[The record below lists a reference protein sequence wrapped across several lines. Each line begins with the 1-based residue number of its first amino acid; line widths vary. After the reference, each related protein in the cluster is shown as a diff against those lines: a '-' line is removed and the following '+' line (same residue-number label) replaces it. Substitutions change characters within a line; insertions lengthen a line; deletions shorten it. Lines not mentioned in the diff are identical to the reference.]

1 MITKKIFSQKTMSLE
16 DKFQVSLNF
25 TMNEITSEF
34 ELYGTKLETKV
45 NTLEDKVLKL
55 EMLVAQ
61 LL

>member
-1 MITKKIFSQKTMSLE
+1 MITKKTFSQKTMSLQ

>member
-1 MITKKIFSQKTMSLE
+1 M
-16 DKFQVSLNF
+16 SLNF

>member
-1 MITKKIFSQKTMSLE
+1 MSLE

-61 LL
+61 LLQN

>member
-1 MITKKIFSQKTMSLE
+1 MITKKILSQKTMSLE

-34 ELYGTKLETKV
+34 ELYGMKLETKV
-45 NTLEDKVLKL
+45 NTLKDKVLKL